1 MYDILKAGPK
11 YFKHLI
17 NPLNGQ
23 LYDFDIQLISENGLN
38 NIYISLDTNDSN
50 ELYQTRNIKWDSEH
64 KNKEKIS
71 KEERGNSKVVN
82 RVYLINDDS

>member
-1 MYDILKAGPK
+1 
-11 YFKHLI
+11 
-17 NPLNGQ
+17 
-23 LYDFDIQLISENGLN
+23 LN

-71 KEERGNSKVVN
+71 EEERGDSKVVN